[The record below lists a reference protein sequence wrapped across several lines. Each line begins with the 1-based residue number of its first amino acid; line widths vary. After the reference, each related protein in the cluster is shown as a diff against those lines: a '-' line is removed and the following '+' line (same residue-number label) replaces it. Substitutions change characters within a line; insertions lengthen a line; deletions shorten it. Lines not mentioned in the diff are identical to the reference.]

1 MDSTNES
8 NEMVLSGARSI
19 LSQGTGNTTFDVM
32 SYDTLKGGM
41 DATAAQKIFYASQ
54 SGMRLK
60 QVRATLNNASITVEA
75 GALHFLK
82 GNIEVTNKMGGV
94 GGFISKKITSKLTGE
109 GAFNPT
115 YSGTGEVYLEPSF
128 GHFLLV
134 QLNNETMICDK
145 GMFYAADSGIEVSVA
160 MQSNVSS
167 ALLGGEGLFQTKL
180 SGTGTVVLAS
190 PVPDDE
196 VVKVPLVGSE
206 TLQVDGNFALLRKGN
221 ISFTV
226 EKSTKGLLG
235 TLTSGEG
242 LLQTFRGQGEVWI
255 APTQSIYE
263 KMSFSGLAS
272 MTGPSAGSNTKTAS
286 GATGLFKGLLK
297 VLD

>member
-1 MDSTNES
+1 MELSNES
-8 NEMVLSGARSI
+8 NEIVLSGAQSI
-19 LSQGTGNTTFDVM
+19 LSQGSANTTFDVM
-32 SYDTLKGGM
+32 SYESLKGGL

-60 QVRATLNNASITVEA
+60 QVRATLNNSIITVEA
-75 GALHFLK
+75 GALHFLN

-128 GHFLLV
+128 GHFILV
-134 QLNNETMICDK
+134 ELNNETMICDK

-160 MQSNVSS
+160 VQSNISS
-167 ALLGGEGLFQTKL
+167 AVFGGEGLFQTKL

-190 PVPDDE
+190 PVPDEE
-196 VVKVPLVGSE
+196 VVKVTLSGAD

-221 ISFTV
+221 VSFTV
-226 EKSTKGLLG
+226 EKSTKGLIG

-263 KMSFSGLAS
+263 KMSFLGLAS
-272 MTGPSAGSNTKTAS
+272 MTGPSAGSNTNTAS
-286 GATGLFKGLLK
+286 GSSGLFKGMLK
-297 VLD
+297 FLD